1 MKTSSIFIMPV
12 TTGSPRNK
20 DALSEARASE
30 ATRRSSGGLLGRGAV
45 IIFGKHVLLLEDV
58 GFAIN

>member
-1 MKTSSIFIMPV
+1 MPV

-20 DALSEARASE
+20 DALSEARVSE